1 MSNPVL
7 SEKMAEKFLNYDESY
22 EKMTISGTV
31 LKTSFLFSIL
41 LLTSIYTYFLT
52 IKGMTDKAGIF
63 SSIGLIGGLI
73 TASILIFS
81 RNKALY
87 APLSML
93 YAGLEGLCIGSITS
107 MFTALFGNS
116 IALNAVLLVFCA
128 MFSVLFL
135 YSTRIIKCTQ
145 KFMATL
151 TASML
156 AILIIYSINIIAL
169 FINPS
174 YASIFDGNSAFGIG
188 FSIIVCIIGALSYIS
203 DFHTIEQAK
212 KMGVSKDFEWYGAFS
227 IMVTT
232 IWVYIEILRLL
243 AKANS
248 RR

>member
-135 YSTRIIKCTQ
+135 YST
-145 KFMATL
+145 L